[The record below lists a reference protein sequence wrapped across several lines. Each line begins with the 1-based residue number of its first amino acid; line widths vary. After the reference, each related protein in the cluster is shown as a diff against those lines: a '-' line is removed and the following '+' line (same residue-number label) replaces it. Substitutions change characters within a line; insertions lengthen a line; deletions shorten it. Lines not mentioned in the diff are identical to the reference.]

1 MTKIDYNIKYFI
13 LRVIYYMILE
23 NKKRLKNNLFIKNEF
38 KNIDKKVIIFFVC
51 LFINLL
57 KFDYNAILFVSPFL
71 VLGYLLGFQYL
82 IIVIM
87 GCFVGSIFFSPLAF
101 YQVCLFVVLFLI
113 GTLSM
118 RLLKTKI
125 YNKMLILSFLSD
137 LLGRYIFEIG
147 IKDVVTIFPLIYS
160 LISLLIRYVVIRV
173 GEYLLNEEKKQYPYL
188 IVLGILVISSLSL
201 MGLDYYIKEISI
213 LFIVL
218 SIFFLFIQKIL
229 DFSIYGCFLFIN
241 FLVLLLLNKMN
252 QEQLFLLFI
261 PCLISSLSYKKKW
274 NILIYLL
281 VSLALLLLMN
291 ISLNVNHLIIYI
303 IIVLFS
309 MLLPS
314 NLIIYLKEK
323 IINPMNN
330 IDLYEKKYQRK
341 GKEIEQELSKFSE
354 LFNLVVEEY
363 DNDNISRLER
373 RKEDILY
380 HNLCINCRKSKECFT
395 RNDTLKKLMFKS
407 IEGEINEE
415 EAAYINKE
423 CTKPSK
429 FYDFS
434 NLLKKDYYREY
445 KYNLEYQGLKEALK
459 NQMNG
464 ISKVLDN
471 YRLKLQYDDTLSSKY
486 ENERIK
492 SLLDKNQV
500 DYLFVDYNED
510 FKGNSNINLC
520 VKVNTHQDIYKIRD
534 LLINEFNINYEIK
547 EVSEYSLD
555 GFLKIEFK
563 ELNPYKFLYG
573 VYQINLSEEGN
584 GDSYLVYEN
593 NNYMIYSLSDGM
605 GSGKK
610 AKEES
615 RFTLK
620 ILKSVLDTGMDLKNG
635 IMLMNSLLKIKNRY
649 DIYASLD
656 LVSVNKKNLKS
667 HFFKNGAMHS
677 YIYSMVENRL
687 TKISGSALPIGI
699 VDNITSYDYSFK
711 LKAGDSII
719 MFSDGIKE
727 NIDLMESFF
736 KQIKDYN
743 PQIIAREIAT
753 HFKNE
758 DNKDDVS
765 VLVIKIEK

>member
-1 MTKIDYNIKYFI
+1 MTKIDYNIKNFI

-160 LISLLIRYVVIRV
+160 LISLLISYVVIRV

>member
-160 LISLLIRYVVIRV
+160 LISLLISYVVIRV

>member
-1 MTKIDYNIKYFI
+1 
-13 LRVIYYMILE
+13 MILE

-160 LISLLIRYVVIRV
+160 LISLLISYVVIRV

-291 ISLNVNHLIIYI
+291 ISLNINHLIIYI

-309 MLLPS
+309 MLLS
-314 NLIIYLKEK
+314 SDLIIYLKER

-407 IEGEINEE
+407 IEGEINDE

>member
-1 MTKIDYNIKYFI
+1 M
-13 LRVIYYMILE
+13 
-23 NKKRLKNNLFIKNEF
+23 LK
-38 KNIDKKVIIFFVC
+38 C
-51 LFINLL
+51 
-57 KFDYNAILFVSPFL
+57 DYNAILFVSPFL

-160 LISLLIRYVVIRV
+160 LISLLISYVVIRV

>member
-1 MTKIDYNIKYFI
+1 
-13 LRVIYYMILE
+13 MILE

-160 LISLLIRYVVIRV
+160 LISLLISYVVIRV

-492 SLLDKNQV
+492 SLLDKNQI
-500 DYLFVDYNED
+500 DYLFVDYSED

>member
-1 MTKIDYNIKYFI
+1 
-13 LRVIYYMILE
+13 MILE

-160 LISLLIRYVVIRV
+160 LISLLISYVVIRV

-229 DFSIYGCFLFIN
+229 DFSIYGCFLFVN

-291 ISLNVNHLIIYI
+291 ISLNINHLITYI
-303 IIVLFS
+303 IIILFS

-314 NLIIYLKEK
+314 DLIIYLKER

-395 RNDTLKKLMFKS
+395 RNDTLKKIMFKS

-492 SLLDKNQV
+492 SLLDKNQI

-520 VKVNTHQDIYKIRD
+520 VKVNTHQDIYKIKD

>member
-1 MTKIDYNIKYFI
+1 
-13 LRVIYYMILE
+13 MILE

-160 LISLLIRYVVIRV
+160 LISLLISYVVIRV

-291 ISLNVNHLIIYI
+291 ISLNINHLITYI

-395 RNDTLKKLMFKS
+395 RNDTLKKIMFKS

-500 DYLFVDYNED
+500 DYLFVDYSED

>member
-160 LISLLIRYVVIRV
+160 LISLLISYVVIRV

-492 SLLDKNQV
+492 SLLDKNQI
-500 DYLFVDYNED
+500 DYLFVDYSED

>member
-160 LISLLIRYVVIRV
+160 LISLLISYVVIRV

-492 SLLDKNQV
+492 SLLDKNQI
-500 DYLFVDYNED
+500 DYLFVDYSED

-573 VYQINLSEEGN
+573 VYQINLSQEGN

-593 NNYMIYSLSDGM
+593 NNYMIYSLSVGM
-605 GSGKK
+605 GSGK
-610 AKEES
+610 
-615 RFTLK
+615 
-620 ILKSVLDTGMDLKNG
+620 
-635 IMLMNSLLKIKNRY
+635 
-649 DIYASLD
+649 
-656 LVSVNKKNLKS
+656 
-667 HFFKNGAMHS
+667 
-677 YIYSMVENRL
+677 
-687 TKISGSALPIGI
+687 
-699 VDNITSYDYSFK
+699 
-711 LKAGDSII
+711 
-719 MFSDGIKE
+719 
-727 NIDLMESFF
+727 
-736 KQIKDYN
+736 
-743 PQIIAREIAT
+743 
-753 HFKNE
+753 
-758 DNKDDVS
+758 
-765 VLVIKIEK
+765 

>member
-1 MTKIDYNIKYFI
+1 
-13 LRVIYYMILE
+13 MILE

-160 LISLLIRYVVIRV
+160 LISLLISYVVIRV

-500 DYLFVDYNED
+500 DYLFVDYSED